1 MGVDYTLSLRPIDY
15 SLWTS
20 SPVRSLAADYPLT
33 FWGHV
38 FILFVITIQWALPHL
53 LHSSFRQSRG
63 RTGFRSFP
71 QFTIVQLV
79 LISSFLPK
87 KIWISKIYFKSFMQI
102 NQIYICYWKKTLL
115 LHDKHQLQS
124 SPTVYLKALKQQESL
139 SLIRYVS
146 FFLTSG

>member
-87 KIWISKIYFKSFMQI
+87 KIWISKIYFKSFMLL
-102 NQIYICYWKKTLL
+102 KKNPSSSRQTSTSELSNCLSESSKTAREFIPDLL
-115 LHDKHQLQS
+115 CF
-124 SPTVYLKALKQQESL
+124 
-139 SLIRYVS
+139 I
-146 FFLTSG
+146 FFDIWLV